1 MAKYECGHHTLIRTL
16 ILSIFKD
23 NEFMWTC
30 FLSYEERCPAYLN
43 QESLSSSLPDT
54 EEKHAILVKT
64 SGFGQ
69 TTAIFCPQTMGFA
82 VKIAWATT

>member
-1 MAKYECGHHTLIRTL
+1 
-16 ILSIFKD
+16 
-23 NEFMWTC
+23 MWTC

-43 QESLSSSLPDT
+43 QESLSSSLPDI
-54 EEKHAILVKT
+54 EEKQAILVKT

-69 TTAIFCPQTMGFA
+69 TTAIFCPQTMGLA